1 MIVGIVPIII
11 SIVPFCSENVP
22 VRILSLV
29 NISVKLYTPVMD
41 ENPADL
47 IAPLHYN
54 SRKVYTITLPTKL
67 VKGMKLQ
74 EGDYLHLQITPVLR
88 PSTPAK

>member
-1 MIVGIVPIII
+1 MEMFRFVPKMYPSEFYHL
-11 SIVPFCSENVP
+11 SIYPSNC
-22 VRILSLV
+22 IL
-29 NISVKLYTPVMD
+29 TVMD